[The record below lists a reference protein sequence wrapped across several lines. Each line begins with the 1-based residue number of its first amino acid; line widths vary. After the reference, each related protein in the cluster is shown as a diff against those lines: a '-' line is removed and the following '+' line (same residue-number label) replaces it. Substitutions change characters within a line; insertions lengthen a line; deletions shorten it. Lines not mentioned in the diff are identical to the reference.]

1 MPIQRTIGQVSLSAP
16 ETRAPRRGILRLAG
30 VLTQLICAGGLL
42 IGTVAFVIV
51 KQNAHGAGIEFV
63 IGWLVAA
70 MIGLVSGGLVYRGSL
85 SSLVLCAAVDA
96 ALGSVLLLIDSAL
109 GVLVRILP
117 ASDVDTLAVV
127 LRVLAFGMIVV
138 AALCVIA
145 IPQARRYASWLE
157 SADEPSPS
165 TTSKGFPPPPVQS
178 WRRSMQMSIVE
189 ASSRRTFWF
198 IIGGIAVGAG
208 AGIAV
213 ITTSSSTASTRP
225 AIHDKGSAKGSAGD
239 KRQGS
244 GPAIEKEHGSDAI
257 TDDRP
262 PPPDAAVAT
271 LDAGSAVALTPAD
284 AGTNAGPVT
293 DAGTQSAITDSLD
306 TMLDGEH
313 VDLAKGD
320 IHALAQRAVPA
331 IYGFGVDADEVID
344 SRTSFETVLNRDLGA
359 PPPGGF
365 DIELKYLQVGQER
378 DFAWTAEDLA
388 ITSHGKTRRFGITQ
402 LVGKIDNKW
411 AIIAWQWA
419 FGVADA
425 TASRLVHD
433 GTMPVLKPITDAH
446 ANAEPVDAAFRG
458 AFASPAGY
466 AEAISSRG
474 DAFNF
479 GSSSEH
485 VVGGS
490 SVKAVFAHLPAKLG
504 VHDGVHALTI
514 SPYVG
519 IAAANVD
526 FTTAKTKQTFRV
538 LSILLKERT
547 AWHVIQ
553 TQWSNGGPIK

>member
-1 MPIQRTIGQVSLSAP
+1 
-16 ETRAPRRGILRLAG
+16 

-85 SSLVLCAAVDA
+85 SSLVLCASVDA
-96 ALGSVLLLIDSAL
+96 AMGSVLLLLDSAL

-117 ASDVDTLAVV
+117 ASDVDTLAVI

-138 AALCVIA
+138 AALCVIS

-213 ITTSSSTASTRP
+213 ITTTSSTASPRP
-225 AIHDKGSAKGSAGD
+225 SIHDKGSGSRRGSGSA
-239 KRQGS
+239 
-244 GPAIEKEHGSDAI
+244 AEKHDAI
-257 TDDRP
+257 TDDHRP
-262 PPPDAAVAT
+262 PADAAVAS
-271 LDAGSAVALTPAD
+271 LDASAAGASGIAD
-284 AGTNAGPVT
+284 AGGG
-293 DAGTQSAITDSLD
+293 DAPHTPGDATQPLVTDSLD

-344 SRTSFETVLNRDLGA
+344 SRSAFETVLNRDLGA

-388 ITSHGKTRRFGITQ
+388 ITSHGKTRRFAITQ
-402 LVGKIDNKW
+402 LVGKVDNKW

-419 FGVADA
+419 FGLPDT
-425 TASRLVHD
+425 TASRLVTA
-433 GTMPVLKPITDAH
+433 GTMPSLKPIADVH
-446 ANAEPVDAAFRG
+446 ANAEPVDAAFRA

-466 AEAISSRG
+466 ADAISPRG

-490 SVKAVFAHLPAKLG
+490 SIHQVFARLPVKLG
-504 VHDGVHALTI
+504 VHDGVHAATI

-519 IAAANVD
+519 LAAANID

-538 LSILLKERT
+538 LSILLRERT
-547 AWHVIQ
+547 TWHVIQ
-553 TQWSNGGPIK
+553 TQWSNGGPFK

>member
-1 MPIQRTIGQVSLSAP
+1 
-16 ETRAPRRGILRLAG
+16 
-30 VLTQLICAGGLL
+30 
-42 IGTVAFVIV
+42 
-51 KQNAHGAGIEFV
+51 
-63 IGWLVAA
+63 
-70 MIGLVSGGLVYRGSL
+70 
-85 SSLVLCAAVDA
+85 
-96 ALGSVLLLIDSAL
+96 
-109 GVLVRILP
+109 
-117 ASDVDTLAVV
+117 
-127 LRVLAFGMIVV
+127 
-138 AALCVIA
+138 
-145 IPQARRYASWLE
+145 YASWIE

-198 IIGGIAVGAG
+198 VIGGIAVGAG

-213 ITTSSSTASTRP
+213 ISTSSSTASTRP
-225 AIHDKGSAKGSAGD
+225 AIHDKGSD
-239 KRQGS
+239 KHPS
-244 GPAIEKEHGSDAI
+244 TAPAIETQHGSG
-257 TDDRP
+257 DRRS
-262 PPPDAAVAT
+262 PPDAAVAT
-271 LDAGSAVALTPAD
+271 PSDAGSAVAFASTDAGTSSPGDAGAPAD
-284 AGTNAGPVT
+284 AGTTPGSV
-293 DAGTQSAITDSLD
+293 TDSLD

-320 IHALAQRAVPA
+320 IHALAQRAVPG

-344 SRTSFETVLNRDLGA
+344 SRSSFEAVLNRDLGA

-411 AIIAWQWA
+411 TIIAWQWA
-419 FGVADA
+419 FGVPDA

-433 GTMPVLKPITDAH
+433 GTMPALKPIADAH
-446 ANAEPVDAAFRG
+446 ANAEPVDAAFRD

-466 AEAISSRG
+466 AEAISPRG

-490 SVKAVFAHLPAKLG
+490 SVKTVFAHLPAKLG
-504 VHDGVHALTI
+504 IHDGVHAATI

-526 FTTAKTKQTFRV
+526 FTTGKTKQTFRV
-538 LSILLKERT
+538 LSILLRERT
-547 AWHVIQ
+547 TWHVIQ